1 MFGQPQDETVERGAD
16 HRVEVLGV
24 SGRGTTTLIHDELTD
39 PVDRP
44 LAHEHVRG
52 GQLHLK

>member
-1 MFGQPQDETVERGAD
+1 MFGQPQDETVERGGD

-24 SGRGTTTLIHDELTD
+24 SGRGTTTLVHDELAD

-44 LAHEHVRG
+44 LAH
-52 GQLHLK
+52 